1 VVNIRNKIVA
11 VATLFAVMIAITGI
25 AAAQN
30 EIRVEPGVITIDAG
44 GTATQEVT
52 VTAEDGN
59 ITSLKVSGVGFK
71 ITDKFDVFI
80 DGEERTSIS
89 GDFTSPKTFTVT
101 LVNGKGGSDEDLTI
115 NYAAK
120 FTHGDPIT
128 KKAKIQNDIKIRP
141 TPTPTP
147 VVTPTPTPPVS
158 VPEFPTV
165 ALPIAAIMGLVFLF
179 QYRKGRNS

>member
-1 VVNIRNKIVA
+1 MVNIRNKIVA

-59 ITSLKVSGVGFK
+59 IKSLTVSGDGFK
-71 ITDKFDVFI
+71 ITDKFDVLI

-89 GDFTSPKTFTVT
+89 GDFPSPKTFIVT
-101 LVNGKGGSDEDLTI
+101 LINGKGASDEDFTI
-115 NYAAK
+115 SFK
-120 FTHGDPIT
+120 STFTHGDVQT
-128 KKAKIQNDIKIRP
+128 KKAKIQNDIIIRP

-147 VVTPTPTPPVS
+147 VPIA

-179 QYRKGRNS
+179 QYRRRRNS